1 MPKGKGKGSGKGKG
15 KSRSPSRPPQG
26 QQAIQNFSATIAC
39 QFGHKTGHYD
49 DTCWV
54 RYPFLKDAHLKQKG
68 PQPRSSSRSRN
79 FPTATSTPKVAP
91 PYTPID
97 EGDNPKKSK
106 VQLVTTLALGLGS
119 QVNGRD
125 VDTDTDS
132 GASMSVVPKSL
143 VHPHNIQRGSALPA
157 QVATG
162 GISFSLGPTQLE
174 VSLGGKS
181 NFHQALVP
189 TTFANPNRA
198 LEHHRRIT
206 KYRIELKKYR
216 KKRGVVRGPVGL
228 SFRTGLFR
236 LDLLLRYQ
244 LYANI

>member
-1 MPKGKGKGSGKGKG
+1 MKEIP
-15 KSRSPSRPPQG
+15 
-26 QQAIQNFSATIAC
+26 
-39 QFGHKTGHYD
+39 
-49 DTCWV
+49 
-54 RYPFLKDAHLKQKG
+54 
-68 PQPRSSSRSRN
+68 
-79 FPTATSTPKVAP
+79 
-91 PYTPID
+91 
-97 EGDNPKKSK
+97 PKKSK

-206 KYRIELKKYR
+206 KYRIEIKKYR

-228 SFRTGLFR
+228 SVRTGMLR
-236 LDLLLRYQ
+236 LDLLLGYQ
-244 LYANI
+244 LYARIQSLDSSWASQ